1 LGARVAQV
9 LQYRKGK
16 AKPKPKTAA
25 RRTGTRARRK
35 TSPAKQSGS
44 RWINWLGMV
53 AFAFVMSAIGV
64 GWVLGGL
71 NEDRIGGAR
80 ASTGGSL
87 ESASFTLCGYDNSND
102 CVVDGDTFR
111 YRGTTFRIA
120 DIDTPEVFSYRC
132 AHEKA
137 LGEEATRRLRALLN
151 AGPFVLEG
159 YESRDEDQYGR
170 KLRLVTR
177 NGESLGMMLVDEGL
191 ARQWDGARHPW
202 C

>member
-1 LGARVAQV
+1 MAQV

-16 AKPKPKTAA
+16 PKPKTAA
-25 RRTGTRARRK
+25 RPRTGSRARRK
-35 TSPAKQSGS
+35 SIPRKQSGG

-71 NEDRIGGAR
+71 NEDRIGSAT
-80 ASTGGSL
+80 ASTGGRV
-87 ESASFTLCGYDNSND
+87 ERASFTLCGYDNGND
-102 CVVDGDTFR
+102 CVIDGDTFR

-120 DIDTPEVFSYRC
+120 DIDTPEVFSYKC
-132 AHEKA
+132 VHEKE
-137 LGEEATRRLRALLN
+137 LGEEATRRLHALLN

-177 NGESLGMMLVDEGL
+177 DGQSLGMMLVGEGL

>member
-1 LGARVAQV
+1 MAQV
-9 LQYRKGK
+9 LRYRKG
-16 AKPKPKTAA
+16 KPKPKTAV
-25 RRTGTRARRK
+25 RPRTGTRARRK
-35 TSPAKQSGS
+35 SIPQKQSGS
-44 RWINWLGMV
+44 RWINWLGMM
-53 AFAFVMSAIGV
+53 AFAFVMSAVGV

-80 ASTGGSL
+80 ASTGGSV
-87 ESASFTLCGYDNSND
+87 ERASFTLCGYDNGND

-111 YRGTTFRIA
+111 HRGTTFRIA
-120 DIDTPEVFSYRC
+120 DIDTPEVFSYKC
-132 AHEKA
+132 AREKE
-137 LGEEATRRLRALLN
+137 LGEEATRRLHALLN
-151 AGPFVLEG
+151 AGPFVLEA

-177 NGESLGMMLVDEGL
+177 NGQSLGMVLVSEGL